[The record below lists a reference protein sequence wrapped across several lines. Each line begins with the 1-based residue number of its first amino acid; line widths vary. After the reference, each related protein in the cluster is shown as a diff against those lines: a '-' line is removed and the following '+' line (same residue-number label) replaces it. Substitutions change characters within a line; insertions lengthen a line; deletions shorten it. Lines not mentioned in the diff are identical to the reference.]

1 MVDGRNRES
10 SIEYLNHHCV
20 KKRYKH
26 NIHIRDR
33 AAPVCKSSD
42 LIGVG
47 RGGRYR
53 MSSFLACRRFLH
65 NKGVA
70 DTGTSEKSE
79 VAGSIITRGMRQASN
94 RAAKTV
100 ISLQCWDQESERGA
114 VISAVLATTTI
125 LLYKIAFV

>member
-1 MVDGRNRES
+1 MIGSPTYEKQF
-10 SIEYLNHHCV
+10 EGV
-20 KKRYKH
+20 KFIIMY
-26 NIHIRDR
+26 
-33 AAPVCKSSD
+33 
-42 LIGVG
+42 
-47 RGGRYR
+47 
-53 MSSFLACRRFLH
+53 SFLTCRRFLH

>member
-1 MVDGRNRES
+1 M
-10 SIEYLNHHCV
+10 L
-20 KKRYKH
+20 KYKIQAQIS
-26 NIHIRDR
+26 IHIRDR

>member
-1 MVDGRNRES
+1 
-10 SIEYLNHHCV
+10 
-20 KKRYKH
+20 
-26 NIHIRDR
+26 
-33 AAPVCKSSD
+33 
-42 LIGVG
+42 
-47 RGGRYR
+47 

>member
-1 MVDGRNRES
+1 
-10 SIEYLNHHCV
+10 
-20 KKRYKH
+20 
-26 NIHIRDR
+26 
-33 AAPVCKSSD
+33 
-42 LIGVG
+42 
-47 RGGRYR
+47 

-114 VISAVLATTTI
+114 VISALLATTTI
-125 LLYKIAFV
+125 FTSQSYSFIRLGTLI